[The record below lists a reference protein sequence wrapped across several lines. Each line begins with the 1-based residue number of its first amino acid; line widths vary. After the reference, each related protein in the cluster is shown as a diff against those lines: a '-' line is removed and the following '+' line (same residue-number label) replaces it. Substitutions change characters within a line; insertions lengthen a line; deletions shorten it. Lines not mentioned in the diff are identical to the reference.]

1 MTRGLSDEKKRG
13 PVLYYLFAAFY
24 VWMIVDAIRRRAEF
38 WWYLIILFVPFGP
51 LIYFF
56 VVKLQ
61 DRRPGGGAIGR
72 LTRRE
77 PSLDDLRYRAG
88 ETPSVVNKL
97 ALADA
102 LLGRGEY
109 QEAAAIYQDMLSN
122 DRENK
127 EALYGHSLSLMGMQR
142 PVQAADEL
150 HELMELDNSYRD
162 YAAALDYGEA
172 LWQSGEHE
180 DAVDLLRG
188 LVGVDSRI
196 NHRIALAHYLGLSGH
211 GDEAREQLTTALDDY
226 QHQPAFV
233 KRRDS
238 RWAAQAEKMLRE
250 LR

>member
-1 MTRGLSDEKKRG
+1 MY
-13 PVLYYLFAAFY
+13 YYLFAAFY
-24 VWMIVDAIRRRAEF
+24 IWMLIDAVQRRAE
-38 WWYLIILFVPFGP
+38 WYWYLIIILAPFGP

-61 DRRPGGGAIGR
+61 DRRPGGGSAVRIR
-72 LTRRE
+72 RRE
-77 PSLDDLRYRAG
+77 PSLSDLRYRAE

-102 LLGRGEY
+102 LLGRGEC
-109 QEAAAIYQDMLSN
+109 QEAAGIYRDVLLG

-127 EALYGHSLSLMGMQR
+127 EALHGHALSLMGMHR
-142 PVQAADEL
+142 HAEAVGEL
-150 HELMELDNSYRD
+150 HELMELENSYRD

-188 LVGVDSRI
+188 LVGVDGRI
-196 NHRIALAHYLGLSGH
+196 NHRIALAHYLGLSGQK
-211 GDEAREQLTTALDDY
+211 DEARKQLTTALDDY
-226 QHQPAFV
+226 EHQPAFV
-233 KRRDS
+233 KRRDAK
-238 RWAAQAEKMLRE
+238 WAAQAEKMLRD

>member
-1 MTRGLSDEKKRG
+1 M
-13 PVLYYLFAAFY
+13 LYYLFAAFY
-24 VWMIVDAIRRRAEF
+24 IWMIVDAVRRRAEF
-38 WWYLIILFVPFGP
+38 WWYLIIIFVPFGP

-56 VVKLQ
+56 VVKVP
-61 DRRPGGGAIGR
+61 DRRGGGGGIAR

-102 LLGRGEY
+102 LLARSEY
-109 QEAAAIYQDMLSN
+109 QESASIYQDVLSH

-142 PVQAADEL
+142 HAEAADEL

-180 DAVDLLRG
+180 DAVDLLTG
-188 LVGVDSRI
+188 LVGVDGRI
-196 NHRIALAHYLGLSGH
+196 NHRIALAHYLGLSGQKD
-211 GDEAREQLTTALDDY
+211 GAREQLKTALDDY

-233 KRRDS
+233 KRRDAG
-238 RWAAQAEKMLRE
+238 WASQAEKMLRD
-250 LR
+250 LH